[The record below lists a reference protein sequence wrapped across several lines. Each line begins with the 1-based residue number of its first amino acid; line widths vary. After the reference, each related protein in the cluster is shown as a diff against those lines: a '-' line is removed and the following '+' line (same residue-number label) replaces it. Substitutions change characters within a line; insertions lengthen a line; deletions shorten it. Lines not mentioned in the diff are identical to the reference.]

1 MTHVSWS
8 AAPEPARVA
17 QVRGIASGAA
27 ARGVMMALL
36 MSVRLALATLAL
48 TACSIP
54 GTDDSGDDQQP
65 TYEDAAG
72 IRVEPQGTLT
82 LTQTVYFAADQC
94 PEFAPRESLVLIVAE
109 DGTVSS
115 PDPVVVVEATSYDAW
130 EHAAVF
136 VTLDDVWDGLATRIA
151 YDMSITAQHEVDG
164 YASVDFCDA
173 ELRVV
178 GTRTP

>member
-1 MTHVSWS
+1 VT
-8 AAPEPARVA
+8 
-17 QVRGIASGAA
+17 QVRGIASRTA

-36 MSVRLALATLAL
+36 MSVRIALASLALV
-48 TACSIP
+48 ACSVP
-54 GTDDSGDDQQP
+54 GTDDGSDDQQP

-82 LTQTVYFAADQC
+82 LTQTINAAADQC
-94 PEFAPRESLVLIVAE
+94 PTFVPRETLVLVVAD

-115 PDPVVVVEATSYDAW
+115 PDSVVVVEGTSYEAW

-136 VTLDDVWDGLATRIA
+136 VTLDDVWGELTPRIV
-151 YDMSITAQHEVDG
+151 YDISITAQDEVDG

-178 GTRTP
+178 GSRAP